1 MITFTYKTSNNTHTH
16 LLLYDD
22 TTSIYKTVYQFN
34 DMKSGIIIADLGE
47 TRGLDFVFFDE
58 ESKSRKYLYFD
69 ENSKPIVKDFK
80 NLISQDKAIC
90 DRGNIHLNY
99 RITQPHSS
107 AFVDIDGDC
116 INDLLVMS
124 NYKSLNQATN
134 ATETK
139 YYLEIWR
146 GRLEDNQIK
155 YCLTQS
161 SVYQIDE
168 KLGLFSLADIDRDS
182 MLDIVF
188 PIKNSSPPQILIAYN
203 KVALEYDWTQDYCA
217 THSSSTSSTTTSESD
232 TNVKKY
238 TIPLVF
244 DEFRLE
250 GMGSSKNKIL
260 QLTDIPTQ
268 TFYSS
273 TDTPAYLRFG
283 DINQDSYPDFT
294 VVLQNKADY
303 TQTSYVFLNTAIID
317 QLTNQ
322 PIETQRTFS
331 NKKAY
336 VISKVQNAIY
346 SSFFDMDEDGKL
358 DLIIVKQESN
368 NLMNTEGYYNTHVYD
383 SFYLKSLVLNEKTS
397 FFGNEFGT
405 SFRFITTNIDGS
417 RRMDFASQGIQVNT
431 PLSLN
436 LPYAV
441 IGIGRSNNYIENF
454 HIISG
459 NYVESSYNYKM
470 FTPIIPNSQIV
481 VRHYKNENYYAQKN
495 SQVVVVNSNNTVTNI
510 TDNSNNTTVNPK
522 PVTPTS
528 TEGQDL
534 VTWHLDLIVKPTSKL
549 SILITMIII
558 ILTGLFFG
566 IAYLHI
572 QETKEDT
579 AENQREF
586 QFW

>member
-16 LLLYDD
+16 LLLFDD

-47 TRGLDFVFFDE
+47 TRGLYFVFFDE

-80 NLISQDKAIC
+80 NLISQDKALC

-99 RITQPHSS
+99 RISQPHSS

-116 INDLLVMS
+116 INDLLIMS
-124 NYKSLNQATN
+124 NYKTLNKAANT
-134 ATETK
+134 TETN

-146 GRLEDNQIK
+146 GKLENNHIK

-161 SVYQIDE
+161 SVYELDE
-168 KLGLFSLADIDRDS
+168 KLGLFSLADVDRDS
-182 MLDIVF
+182 LLDIVF

-203 KVALEYDWTQDYCA
+203 KVPLEYDWTQDYCA
-217 THSSSTSSTTTSESD
+217 NHNSRTYSSHSDS
-232 TNVKKY
+232 NNKKY

-250 GMGSSKNKIL
+250 GIASSKVKIL
-260 QLTDIPTQ
+260 HLTDIPTE

-273 TDTPAYLRFG
+273 ADTPAYLRFG
-283 DINQDSYPDFT
+283 DINQDSFPDFT

-303 TQTSYVFLNTAIID
+303 TQTPYIFLNSADVD
-317 QLTNQ
+317 QLTNE
-322 PIETQRTFS
+322 PIETQRYFS
-331 NKKAY
+331 SKKAY

-358 DLIIVKQESN
+358 DLIVVKQENN
-368 NLMNTEGYYNTHVYD
+368 NLMNTVGFYNTYVYD

-397 FFGNEFGT
+397 YFGNEFGT

-454 HIISG
+454 HVISG

-470 FTPIIPNSQIV
+470 YTPIIPNSQIV
-481 VRHYKNENYYAQKN
+481 VRHYNNANYYSQKN
-495 SQVVVVNSNNTVTNI
+495 SQVVVVINNNITETNNTENAS
-510 TDNSNNTTVNPK
+510 NSTVNPS
-522 PVTPTS
+522 PITPTNS
-528 TEGQDL
+528 EEEL

-558 ILTGLFFG
+558 ILTGLLFG

-579 AENQREF
+579 IENQREF